1 MDDGDANRLP
11 VFVSVSEIE
20 FPVSERSPRRV
31 ITVYNPYGYPIQY
44 KVLCN
49 ALGNYSVSNSKG
61 ILHANCCKDLVVKC
75 TTRLS
80 VGTTDCLRVEIM
92 RPGETEVLGSRDI
105 LLRIFSESSPAPTD
119 PASSMMTEREFRG
132 DFGSSRRTSSR
143 ARDDQDRSK
152 WTHFEEFENNAASSQ
167 LACLGVAVICA
178 IALMAPTQGDP
189 AAAES
194 LLPHHF
200 HLTVPQKL
208 VAAYILG
215 IVSILL
221 LRPMT

>member
-92 RPGETEVLGSRDI
+92 RPGETETHDSV
-105 LLRIFSESSPAPTD
+105 
-119 PASSMMTEREFRG
+119 EFKPIR
-132 DFGSSRRTSSR
+132 
-143 ARDDQDRSK
+143 
-152 WTHFEEFENNAASSQ
+152 
-167 LACLGVAVICA
+167 
-178 IALMAPTQGDP
+178 
-189 AAAES
+189 
-194 LLPHHF
+194 
-200 HLTVPQKL
+200 
-208 VAAYILG
+208 
-215 IVSILL
+215 
-221 LRPMT
+221 

>member
-1 MDDGDANRLP
+1 MIELLEIGGMDDGDANRLP
-11 VFVSVSEIE
+11 VFLSVSEIE

-61 ILHANCCKDLVVKC
+61 ILHPNCCKDLVVKC

-92 RPGETEVLGSRDI
+92 RPGETEVLGSRDL
-105 LLRIFSESSPAPTD
+105 LLRTVSERSPAATD
-119 PASSMMTEREFRG
+119 TTSSIMSEHEFR
-132 DFGSSRRTSSR
+132 DFASPRRTRSR
-143 ARDDQDRSK
+143 TRDDN
-152 WTHFEEFENNAASSQ
+152 TASSQ

-189 AAAES
+189 AASES

>member
-1 MDDGDANRLP
+1 MRL
-11 VFVSVSEIE
+11 VTILC
-20 FPVSERSPRRV
+20 
-31 ITVYNPYGYPIQY
+31 PIP
-44 KVLCN
+44 KE
-49 ALGNYSVSNSKG
+49 YSMQIVVK
-61 ILHANCCKDLVVKC
+61 IFVKC

-105 LLRIFSESSPAPTD
+105 LLRIVSESSPAPTD

-143 ARDDQDRSK
+143 ARDD
-152 WTHFEEFENNAASSQ
+152 NAASSQ
-167 LACLGVAVICA
+167 LACLGVAIICA

-189 AAAES
+189 AAADS